1 MIEPKMIQK
10 LLIMLMTVVIMM
22 TLMMTVTKK
31 YEIMIVFDPI
41 TLRAIIVIIRFG

>member
-31 YEIMIVFDPI
+31 YEIMIVFDLI
-41 TLRAIIVIIRFG
+41 TLGAIVVIIRFG